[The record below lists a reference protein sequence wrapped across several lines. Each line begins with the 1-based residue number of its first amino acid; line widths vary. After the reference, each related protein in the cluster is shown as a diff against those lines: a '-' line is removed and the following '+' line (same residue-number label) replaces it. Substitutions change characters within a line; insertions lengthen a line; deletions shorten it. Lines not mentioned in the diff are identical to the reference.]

1 MKYKLKLLVLTAAAF
16 VQALSFSAKAQDNGI
31 EFIIPADCFWENY
44 TDTIDP
50 VTVKGLAFSSGLY
63 LAYGGFNVTVS
74 STGANITCIELE
86 TADGTIAANVT
97 AGSLDASSLTWT
109 GSTSSVTFSAATSGD
124 QLITRIVVYLEGG
137 QAGSREIT
145 INDGDTYEAT
155 RVKKYDKVTYTRNF
169 THTGWQALYVPF
181 AIDCDAWKDDYEFA
195 RIYNFID
202 YDDNNDGT
210 FDRTYLVVQKLTSGS
225 TEPNMPYLIRSKKEG
240 AHSMELTDCTLQPKA
255 SNSVNCRS
263 VDYVY
268 TFHGT
273 YTGITDMQ
281 SAGYYALVDG
291 ALCSTDKPNVH
302 LHPQRWYMDIT
313 SRHST
318 PSTRPQSIRIVV
330 DGEDSVE
337 GIKAPATLNGETSNP
352 LAVDL
357 TGRCIQG
364 HAKGVS
370 IVNGKKVIR

>member
-31 EFIIPADCFWENY
+31 EFIIPSCFWEDY

-50 VTVKGLAFSSGLY
+50 VTIQGFGYPQGLY
-63 LAYGGFNVTVS
+63 LGTGSFAITVS
-74 STGANITCIELE
+74 STGVPITSIELE
-86 TADGTIAANVT
+86 TSDGTLAANASVGT
-97 AGSLDASSLTWT
+97 IDASTCTWT
-109 GSTSSVTFSAATSGD
+109 GTATSVSFTSATSD
-124 QLITRIVVYLEGG
+124 AQVISRIVVYLEGG